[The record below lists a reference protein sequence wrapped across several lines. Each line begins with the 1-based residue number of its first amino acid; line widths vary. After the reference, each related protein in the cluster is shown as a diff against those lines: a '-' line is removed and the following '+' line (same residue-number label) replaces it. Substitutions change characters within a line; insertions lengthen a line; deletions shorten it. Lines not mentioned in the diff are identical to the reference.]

1 MKKCLLLK
9 KFVVC
14 LRSNQKQNQKLNQM
28 EAIKENTTIKAGNHL
43 ISIGRTAQFVAI
55 LSPTTF
61 QFVELAKSKTN
72 KRLRKAKREFK
83 AFLNSGDTFT
93 FEHFSN
99 EQTLRLIEILKGK

>member
-1 MKKCLLLK
+1 
-9 KFVVC
+9 
-14 LRSNQKQNQKLNQM
+14 M

-43 ISIGRTAQFVAI
+43 ISIGRTSQFFENLHFVAI

-83 AFLNSGDTFT
+83 AFLNNDNKFI
-93 FEHFSN
+93 FENFSN
-99 EQTLRLIEILKGK
+99 EKTMRLIEILKGK

>member
-1 MKKCLLLK
+1 
-9 KFVVC
+9 
-14 LRSNQKQNQKLNQM
+14 M
-28 EAIKENTTIKAGNHL
+28 EALKENTTIKAGNHL

-99 EQTLRLIEILKGK
+99 KQTLRLIEILKGK